1 MYKRAIM
8 LTWGLAFVLAEVIG
22 IGFSYLAYVQG
33 IGEVLS
39 GCITDVIIVVA
50 RFLFLTYIAKISRVS
65 PANAIYKPSLTG
77 KGLAIL
83 FIVATYTIIFD
94 YYITIIATNGAY
106 EPQLLGYSYYLKQ
119 NMLWDFRSD
128 SLLLF

>member
-1 MYKRAIM
+1 M
-8 LTWGLAFVLAEVIG
+8 
-22 IGFSYLAYVQG
+22 
-33 IGEVLS
+33 
-39 GCITDVIIVVA
+39 IIVVA

-65 PANAIYKPSLTG
+65 LANAIYKPSLTG

-83 FIVATYTIIFD
+83 FIVATCTIIFD

-119 NMLWDFRSD
+119 NMLWGFPLKIVYYFSEITVMNYMYILAKKAW
-128 SLLLF
+128 SFSKPL